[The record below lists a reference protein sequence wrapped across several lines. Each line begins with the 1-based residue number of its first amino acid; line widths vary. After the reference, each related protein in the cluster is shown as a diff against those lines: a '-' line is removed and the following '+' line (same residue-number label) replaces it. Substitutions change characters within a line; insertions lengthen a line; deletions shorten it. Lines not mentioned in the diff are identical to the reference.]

1 MFISHGKLM
10 DCVTNKYIF
19 QNNLVLSFEYLK
31 VDDVVSYTEKPSG
44 DNQIRKEVIPGLR
57 PGRGSPK
64 GRGPRLFNEDNEPV
78 YEFKSGREMARYFKI
93 DGKVARAAILEG
105 RYQNYIIVVKGVPYR
120 QEILVFDS
128 KTSELITQLRSITA
142 AMKYAKVNF
151 YTMKTLIET
160 AKPHNG
166 KIFKY
171 SINS

>member
-1 MFISHGKLM
+1 M
-10 DCVTNKYIF
+10 DCVTNKYIL

-31 VDDVVSYTEKPSG
+31 VDDVVSYTEKSG
-44 DNQIRKEVIPGLR
+44 DNQIRKEVI
-57 PGRGSPK
+57 
-64 GRGPRLFNEDNEPV
+64 LFNEDNEPV

-105 RYQNYIIVVKGVPYR
+105 RYQNYIIVVKGVSYR
-120 QEILVFDS
+120 QEILVFYS

-166 KIFKY
+166 KMFKY
-171 SINS
+171 SKNS